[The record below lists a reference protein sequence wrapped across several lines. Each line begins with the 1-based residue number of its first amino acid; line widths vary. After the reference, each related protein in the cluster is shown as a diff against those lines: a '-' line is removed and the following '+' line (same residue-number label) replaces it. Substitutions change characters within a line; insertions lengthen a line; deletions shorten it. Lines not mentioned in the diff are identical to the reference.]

1 MKSSISVLAI
11 TFLALLFSSNNALAQ
26 RGVHISFQTFY
37 DELSPYGDW
46 VHNPV
51 HGYVWVPYAER
62 GFQPYATSGHWVM
75 TQYGNTWVSD
85 YEWGWAPF
93 HYGRWFYDDFYGW
106 AWVPG
111 SEWGPSWVHWRHSDG
126 YYGWAPLGPGM
137 HINVSVNIPVHH
149 WVFVP
154 HRHFTSHR
162 VYHYY
167 VPRPRVNRIY
177 HKTVV
182 INNVY
187 VNNNVTY
194 VSGPSRQDIE
204 RRTRRSVTVRSVD
217 YADRPNRSTVSNNS
231 VRIYRPS
238 VSDDKAKARPARV
251 AESGTRTN
259 TSQGTRTTRSA
270 VNNNTNTTRNDRSRT
285 STNNSV
291 QQPSRTNAET
301 RTSSPSRIGR
311 TNSTTKAAE
320 PSGSSRPAR
329 TNARSGT
336 NDPSVQSRDR
346 TTVQKREEAQK
357 PASQVQRQPATRPAS
372 SASQSPAPQRQRTVN
387 TAPKQQVKQSTA
399 QPARQQAVKQ
409 QPERQTSTRQTSTRQ
424 TSTRQSTEKQSGNSQ
439 PSRSQR
445 TR

>member
-1 MKSSISVLAI
+1 MKSLIKVLLGAI
-11 TFLALLFSSNNALAQ
+11 AFFTFLLNSEKAEAQ
-26 RGVHISFQTFY
+26 GGVHISFQTFY

-46 VHNPV
+46 VHNPA

-62 GFQPYATSGHWVM
+62 GFQPYATRGHWVM
-75 TQYGNTWVSD
+75 TEYGNTWVSD

-111 SEWGPSWVHWRHSDG
+111 SEWGPSWVHWRHSNG
-126 YYGWAPLGPGM
+126 YYGWAPLGPGV

-162 VYHYY
+162 IHHYY
-167 VPRPRVNRIY
+167 VPRRRVTNIY

-204 RRTRRSVTVRSVD
+204 RRTNRSVTVRTVD
-217 YADRPNRSTVSNNS
+217 YAERPNRSTVNNNS

-238 VSDDKAKARPARV
+238 VSDDKTKARPARV
-251 AESGTRTN
+251 AES
-259 TSQGTRTTRSA
+259 A
-270 VNNNTNTTRNDRSRT
+270 SRT
-285 STNNSV
+285 SAGARQSQAGRSTRSSVGKAANSSSNNRTREAAPAGRA
-291 QQPSRTNAET
+291 QQPAKASSNTRTAPT
-301 RTSSPSRIGR
+301 RTSR
-311 TNSTTKAAE
+311 TESATRATSTA
-320 PSGSSRPAR
+320 PAR
-329 TNARSGT
+329 ENQNTRSTNR
-336 NDPSVQSRDR
+336 VQSNTR
-346 TTVQKREEAQK
+346 TQVQKSQEAQK
-357 PASQVQRQPATRPAS
+357 PASQVQRAPATRTGTS
-372 SASQSPAPQRQRTVN
+372 VQSKPAPQRQS
-387 TAPKQQVKQSTA
+387 TANSASRQPAQKKAAPAKQQSV
-399 QPARQQAVKQ
+399 RQQ
-409 QPERQTSTRQTSTRQ
+409 PSRQTSTRQQPAKQNTRQ
-424 TSTRQSTEKQSGNSQ
+424 APAEKQS
-439 PSRSQR
+439 SRAQR